1 MLYVIRIERLSV
13 IEMSEFV
20 TVLIFKTSTD
30 STMNMLLEE
39 LKDSDYDIDCLI
51 QTSQV
56 ERYKALYPRVNFID
70 IQAKGFYDLPSDVM
84 DKVGQRK
91 YDQLYVT
98 LSGVAGHNYG
108 NVMSIVSKIVYK
120 EAFFYNCNGEKITIP
135 SPNFLKDFI
144 CRVYI
149 GFLDLIY
156 SRKGE
161 V

>member
-1 MLYVIRIERLSV
+1 MHI
-13 IEMSEFV
+13 
-20 TVLIFKTSTD
+20 LIFKTSAD

-39 LKDSDYDIDCLI
+39 LNDLDCDIDCLI
-51 QTSQV
+51 QTSQI
-56 ERYKALYPRVNFID
+56 ERYKTLYPKVNFID
-70 IQAKGFYDLPSDVM
+70 IQAEGFYNLPSGVM
-84 DKVGQRK
+84 NKVSQNK
-91 YDQLYVT
+91 YEQLYVT
-98 LSGVAGHNYG
+98 LSGVVGHNYG

>member
-1 MLYVIRIERLSV
+1 MVYYNK
-13 IEMSEFV
+13 
-20 TVLIFKTSTD
+20 VLILCTSSD
-30 STMNMLLEE
+30 AVMKKLLEE
-39 LKDSDYDIDCLI
+39 LQNFDNNIDCLI
-51 QTSQV
+51 QTSQI
-56 ERYKALYPRVNFID
+56 ERYKALYPKVNFID
-70 IQAKGFYDLPSDVM
+70 IQAEGFYDLPSDVM
-84 DKVGQRK
+84 DKVSQNK
-91 YDQLYVT
+91 YEQLYVT
-98 LSGVAGHNYG
+98 LSGVVGHNYG

>member
-1 MLYVIRIERLSV
+1 MISIERLSV
-13 IEMSEFV
+13 IEMSKFA

-39 LKDSDYDIDCLI
+39 LKDLDCDIDCLI

-56 ERYKALYPRVNFID
+56 ERYKALYPNINFID
-70 IQAKGFYDLPSDVM
+70 IQAEGFYDLESDVM
-84 DKVGQRK
+84 DKVSYRK

-98 LSGVAGHNYG
+98 LSGVVGHNYG
-108 NVMSIVSKIVYK
+108 NVISIVSKINYK

-135 SPNFLKDFI
+135 SPNLLKDYI
-144 CRVYI
+144 CRFYI
-149 GFLDLIY
+149 RLLNLIY
-156 SRKGE
+156 SRKGK